1 MDWDEAQTRKP
12 ALPKFET
19 MSIEDLQDRI
29 LALESEIATLRDVIK
44 SKQAAR
50 GSADSFFKK

>member
-1 MDWDEAQTRKP
+1 MDWDEAETRKP

-19 MSIEDLQDRI
+19 MSIEGLQERI
-29 LALESEIATLRDVIK
+29 AALEAEIAMIRDVIS

-50 GSADSFFKK
+50 GAADSFFKK

>member
-19 MSIEDLQDRI
+19 MSIE
-29 LALESEIATLRDVIK
+29 ALEARIVDLEAEIATIRDVIK

-50 GSADSFFKK
+50 GTADSFFKR

>member
-1 MDWDEAQTRKP
+1 MDWDEAEARKP

-19 MSIEDLQDRI
+19 MSIAD
-29 LALESEIATLRDVIK
+29 LESRIVLLEAEIATIREVIK

-50 GSADSFFKK
+50 GSADGFFKK

>member
-29 LALESEIATLRDVIK
+29 LALESEIATIRDVIK